1 MAVLTKEQ
9 IRHYLKPIIRAFLR
23 HGYSIHDLIVIGKEL
38 FIEAAQEEMVNK
50 GRKVNISRIS
60 VMTGLY
66 RREISE
72 YLKGKHQPSEYSASL
87 VARVLS
93 KWETAPKFLD
103 SSKKPRPLGWKVK
116 GNEFSKLV
124 YSVSKDTH
132 DGTILAELK
141 RAGLVVVEDD
151 MVRLIKREAL
161 IPGDIDR
168 ATKIVET
175 NLEGCLR
182 SAEENMLLNP
192 EPRNLH
198 LKTAYDNLPVEKLP
212 EIKRWI
218 LENGREFHQRV
229 RGYLAAFDKDT
240 TEAVE
245 LDGQSGGKIV
255 VTSYSFGE
263 EPALPVPKRARAAT
277 RMPKTSR

>member
-38 FIEAAQEEMVNK
+38 FIEAAQEEMVNS

-87 VARVLS
+87 VARVLT
-93 KWETAPKFLD
+93 KWETSPKFLD
-103 SSKKPRPLGWKVK
+103 ASKRPRPLSWKVR

-141 RAGLVVVEDD
+141 RAGLVSVENDT
-151 MVRLIKREAL
+151 VTLIKREAL
-161 IPGDIDR
+161 IVGDIDR
-168 ATKIVET
+168 AAKIVET

-182 SAEENMLLNP
+182 SAEENFLHNP
-192 EPRNLH
+192 DPRNLH
-198 LKTAYDNLPVEKLP
+198 LKTAYDNLPLSKLP
-212 EIKRWI
+212 ELKRWI
-218 LENGREFHQRV
+218 LEAGRDFHQRV
-229 RGYLAAFDKDT
+229 RAHLSSHDQDM
-240 TEAVE
+240 TEDIEDSGV
-245 LDGQSGGKIV
+245 GGGKIV
-255 VTSYSFGE
+255 VTSYSFAE
-263 EPALPVPKRARAAT
+263 LPPAPEQRKKRRSLT
-277 RMPKTSR
+277 PQNSR

>member
-38 FIEAAQEEMVNK
+38 FIEAAQEELVNS

-87 VARVLS
+87 VARVLT
-93 KWETAPKFLD
+93 KWETSPKFLD
-103 SSKKPRPLGWKVK
+103 TSKCPRPLSWKVR

-141 RAGLVVVEDD
+141 RAGLVTVENDI
-151 MVRLIKREAL
+151 VTLIKREAL
-161 IPGDIDR
+161 IVGDIDR
-168 ATKIVET
+168 AAKIVET

-182 SAEENMLLNP
+182 SAEENFLHNP
-192 EPRNLH
+192 APRNLH
-198 LKTAYDNLPVEKLP
+198 LKTAYDNLPVGKLP
-212 EIKRWI
+212 ELKRWI
-218 LENGREFHQRV
+218 LEAGRDFHQRV
-229 RGYLAAFDKDT
+229 RAYLSSFDQDT
-240 TEAVE
+240 TEDIE
-245 LDGQSGGKIV
+245 GSGGGGGKIV
-255 VTSYSFGE
+255 VTSYSFAE
-263 EPALPVPKRARAAT
+263 LPPAPK
-277 RMPKTSR
+277 

>member
-1 MAVLTKEQ
+1 MAVLSKEQ
-9 IRHYLKPIIRAFLR
+9 IRHYLKPVIRAFLR

-38 FIEAAQEEMVNK
+38 FIEAAQEEMVSK

-72 YLKGKHQPSEYSASL
+72 YLRGEHQPSEYSASL

-93 KWETAPKFLD
+93 KWESTPKFQD
-103 SSKKPRPLGWKVK
+103 GNKRPRPLSWKVK
-116 GNEFSKLV
+116 GNEFSRLV

-141 RAGLVVVEDD
+141 RAGLVVIEED
-151 MVRLIKREAL
+151 MVRLVKREAL
-161 IPGDIDR
+161 IVGDIDR
-168 ATKIVET
+168 ATKIVES

-182 SAEENMLLNP
+182 SAEENILLNP

-198 LKTAYDNLPVEKLP
+198 LKTAYDNLPVEQLTDL
-212 EIKRWI
+212 KRWV
-218 LENGREFHQRV
+218 LEAGKEFHQRL
-229 RGYLAAFDKDT
+229 RAHLSTYDKDT
-240 TEAVE
+240 TESVE
-245 LDGQSGGKIV
+245 HSGQGGGKLVI
-255 VTSYSFGE
+255 TSYSFAE
-263 EPALPVPKRARAAT
+263 EPLPPPAPRKRR
-277 RMPKTSR
+277 KI

>member
-1 MAVLTKEQ
+1 MAVLSKDQ
-9 IRHYLKPIIRAFLR
+9 IRHYLKPVIRAFLR

-38 FIEAAQEEMVNK
+38 FIEAAQEEMISK

-72 YLKGKHQPSEYSASL
+72 YLRGEHQASEYSASL

-93 KWETAPKFLD
+93 KWESTPKFQD
-103 SSKKPRPLGWKVK
+103 GNKRPRPLSWTIK
-116 GNEFSKLV
+116 GKEFIKLV

-141 RAGLVVVEDD
+141 RAGLVVIEED
-151 MVRLIKREAL
+151 MVRLVKREAL
-161 IPGDIDR
+161 ILGDIDR
-168 ATKIVET
+168 ATKIVES

-182 SAEENMLLNP
+182 SAEENMLINP

-198 LKTAYDNLPVEKLP
+198 LKTAYDNLPVEHLTDL
-212 EIKRWI
+212 KRWV
-218 LENGREFHQRV
+218 LEAGKEFHQRL
-229 RGYLAAFDKDT
+229 RAHLSTYDKDT
-240 TEAVE
+240 TESVE
-245 LDGQSGGKIV
+245 LSGPGGGKLV
-255 VTSYSFGE
+255 VTSYSFAE
-263 EPALPVPKRARAAT
+263 EPSPPPTPRKRR
-277 RMPKTSR
+277 KTA